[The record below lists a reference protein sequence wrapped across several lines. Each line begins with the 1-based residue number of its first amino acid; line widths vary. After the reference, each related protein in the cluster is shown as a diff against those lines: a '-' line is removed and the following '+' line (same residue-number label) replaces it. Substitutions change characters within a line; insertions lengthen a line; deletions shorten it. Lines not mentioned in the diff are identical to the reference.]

1 MNNINQKSHLQ
12 VAYRRLNLEIKTHK
26 NKVRSCKKLFHT
38 NGNKKAR
45 VAILISDKTDFKT
58 KSVIRDRQGH
68 YLMIEGS
75 IQKEDITVINIY
87 VPT

>member
-38 NGNKKAR
+38 NGNEKAR
-45 VAILISDKTDFKT
+45 VAILISDKIDFITKPITKT
-58 KSVIRDRQGH
+58 QG
-68 YLMIEGS
+68 I
-75 IQKEDITVINIY
+75 I
-87 VPT
+87 